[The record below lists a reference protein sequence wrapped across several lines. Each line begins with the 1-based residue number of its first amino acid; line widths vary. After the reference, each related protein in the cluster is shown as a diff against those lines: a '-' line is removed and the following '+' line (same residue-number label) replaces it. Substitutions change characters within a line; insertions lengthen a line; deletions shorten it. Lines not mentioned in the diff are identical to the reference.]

1 MTPSVNNPLK
11 WTIPEIMLAVLFLL
25 APFYYQPNI
34 GGQGLN
40 LPGNITVWLAAWVV
54 IWFSVWQVLKVK
66 TIVLPAK
73 SLLILAFPILATISG
88 FLSGV
93 SQPIEWFFRLIFI
106 WGGAFFLI
114 GLFQYGFKRGQT
126 DRLLFMLTLAGLI
139 HALVACLQYFQP
151 DGMSI
156 YLPKAEGVNIATGVF
171 QQINN
176 HANFQAMVLLI
187 SLYLI
192 NRPGIRFHKLKRI
205 SLLTTIVFSA
215 FIVFSSGS
223 RIGLLSLVLGL
234 AFMIPI
240 CWQVLKRNKQNA
252 KAFFLALLV
261 GFLAAITTAGF
272 ERLLA
277 KSEQIQTEYKASER
291 IGIYLIAAELI
302 KQKPVFGHGLGSFEG
317 VWQFQKGDF
326 QQRNADFEL
335 IEDYVSHP
343 HNELLYWQVEGGLLA
358 TLGILISF
366 LTVLMLGWRNKARY
380 ALAMLLPLALHTQ
393 VELPMHISAMTWFA
407 CLLLIFIVMSH
418 THPRQKTFVVS
429 GAMSKSLVFLNHL
442 LIIAVVI
449 FSVHSLL
456 ANYQLREA
464 TKGGSDLDIARI
476 NPYFAKIAE
485 DFFMQNLFAR
495 ASQDKSVQATQIFA
509 NWQSQEIHFRPTYLN
524 MKYLIGAYHNL
535 QQRDKACQWAETAAW
550 IYPAE
555 KDFTGYSQT
564 CDK

>member
-1 MTPSVNNPLK
+1 MTPPVNNTLK
-11 WTIPEIMLAVLFLL
+11 WTTPEIMLAVLFLL

-40 LPGNITVWLAAWVV
+40 LPGNITVWLAAWLV

-114 GLFQYGFKRGQT
+114 GLFQYGFKRSQT
-126 DRLLFMLTLAGLI
+126 DRLLFILTLAGLL

-151 DGMSI
+151 DGISI

-192 NRPGIRFHKLKRI
+192 NRPAIRFQQIKRI
-205 SLLTTIVFSA
+205 SLLITVVLSA

-223 RIGLLSLVLGL
+223 RIGLLSLILGL
-234 AFMIPI
+234 ALLVPV
-240 CWQVLKRNKQNA
+240 CWQVLKRNRQNTS
-252 KAFFLALLV
+252 AFFLALLL
-261 GFLAAITTAGF
+261 GLIAAVATTGL
-272 ERLLA
+272 ERLLE
-277 KSEQIQTEYKASER
+277 KSERIQTEYKASER
-291 IGIYLIAAELI
+291 IGIYLISAELI
-302 KQKPVFGHGLGSFEG
+302 KQKPIIGHGLGSFEG

-326 QQRNADFEL
+326 QQRHPDFEL
-335 IEDYVSHP
+335 IQSYVTHP

-358 TLGILISF
+358 TLGILVSF
-366 LTVLMLGWRNKARY
+366 IMILLLGWRSKARY
-380 ALAMLLPLALHTQ
+380 AIALLLPLALHTQ
-393 VELPMHISAMTWFA
+393 VELPMHTSATLWFV
-407 CLLLIFIVMSH
+407 CLLLIFIVLSH
-418 THPRQKTFVVS
+418 ARPIRYQLTLS
-429 GAMSKSLVFLNHL
+429 AAMQRLLWALNHL
-442 LIIAVVI
+442 LLAVVTI
-449 FSVHSLL
+449 FSIHSLL
-456 ANYQLREA
+456 AGYQLHKA
-464 TKGGSDLDIARI
+464 TKGGADLGLALA
-476 NPYFAKIAE
+476 NPYFSKIAE
-485 DFFMQNLFAR
+485 DFYMQDLFLQ
-495 ASQDKSVQATQIFA
+495 ASQDRSVPATQIFVD
-509 NWQSQEIHFRPTYLN
+509 WQSAEIRFRPTDLN
-524 MKYLIGAYHNL
+524 FRYLIGGYNNL
-535 QQRDKACQWAETAAW
+535 QQRQQACQWAETAAA

-555 KDFTGYSQT
+555 KDIAGFAQA
-564 CDK
+564 CRE